1 MNETPAVQGYK
12 ILSVVGRGAMATV
25 YRAEHERLRK
35 TVALKVMD
43 PVVAEDD
50 EYRERFLREARA
62 AAKLNH
68 QNLVRA
74 LDAGFTGGFY
84 FISMEL
90 VEGVDLRKR
99 IEDKGALSEKEAF
112 SIGISVCHA
121 LDEAS
126 RNGIVHRDVKPEN
139 ILLANDGVVKL
150 TDLGLAKV
158 RGEDVTLT
166 KKGLTVGTVAYF
178 APEQALGEPDLDV
191 RTDLYALG
199 ATLYAAVSGEL
210 PFGRGENVPETMQ
223 RILTEAPPALQEIAP
238 RVSAPGRHA
247 IERFMEKDRKK
258 RPQNAREAIRVLEGA
273 LRGESSGSTSGRRV
287 DSARASAR
295 KSIRR
300 SGRRRSTTGL
310 GFAVALVAALAF
322 VAVIFLSR
330 HEGPAPSESA
340 PTAPPPAAP
349 LVRTPA
355 PPPQVAPPAPPARPL
370 HARVEALAG
379 GASAFVYD
387 LLEAGV
393 LDDFDTSGKEPRLVN
408 SMLEWQL
415 GAEDKATLR
424 HRVLFAPPVS
434 VALDVEVVSEEDGA
448 RADVVFLDTDGRRT
462 AGEPITGPGKQHVEV
477 SLGDRSPGSFVL
489 ELAGPQRL
497 RLSSMKIQGK
507 VDRK

>member
-1 MNETPAVQGYK
+1 
-12 ILSVVGRGAMATV
+12 MATV

-43 PVVAEDD
+43 PVVAEDE

-74 LDAGFTGGFY
+74 LDAGFIGGFY

-99 IEDKGALSEKEAF
+99 IEDGGPLPEKEAL
-112 SIGISVCHA
+112 SVGISVCHA

-139 ILLANDGVVKL
+139 ILLARDGVVKL

-238 RVSAPGRHA
+238 KVSAPVRHA

-258 RPQNAREAIRVLEGA
+258 RPQNAREAIRLLEGV
-273 LRGESSGSTSGRRV
+273 LRGESTGSTSGRRV

-295 KSIRR
+295 KSMRR

-310 GFAVALVAALAF
+310 GFVVALVAALAF
-322 VAVIFLSR
+322 VAVIFLS
-330 HEGPAPSESA
+330 HHDGNASPETTPPAPPA
-340 PTAPPPAAP
+340 TPPAAP
-349 LVRTPA
+349 LVKAPA
-355 PPPQVAPPAPPARPL
+355 LPPLAAPVTPPAPPARAL
-370 HARVEALAG
+370 HARVEALPG
-379 GASAFVYD
+379 GASAFIYD
-387 LLEAGV
+387 AFAPDV
-393 LDDFDTSGKEPRLVN
+393 LDDFDTSGKEPKLVN
-408 SMLEWQL
+408 AALEWQL
-415 GAEDKATLR
+415 GADDKATLR
-424 HRVLFAPPVS
+424 HRVEFAAPVS

-462 AGEPITGPGKQHVEV
+462 AGEPIAGTGRQHVEV
-477 SLGDRSPGSFVL
+477 SLGDRAPGSFVL
-489 ELAGPQRL
+489 ELAGSQKL
-497 RLSSMKIQGK
+497 RVSSMKIQGK